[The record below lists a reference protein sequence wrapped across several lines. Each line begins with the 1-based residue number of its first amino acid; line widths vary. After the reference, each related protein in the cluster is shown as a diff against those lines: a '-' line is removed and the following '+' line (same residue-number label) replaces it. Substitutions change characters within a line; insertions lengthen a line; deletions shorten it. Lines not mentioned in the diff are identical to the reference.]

1 MPHLV
6 NKDFII
12 LIADGSNYM
21 AWAMDVKIMLLANDF
36 INAINEPNPE
46 APVSEA
52 AKLTTLHF
60 LRCYL
65 HSNLKKEY
73 AME

>member
-1 MPHLV
+1 MAHLV
-6 NKDFII
+6 NKDFIE
-12 LIADGSNYM
+12 LAADGSNYVTR
-21 AWAMDVKIMLLANDF
+21 AMDVKITISAKTF